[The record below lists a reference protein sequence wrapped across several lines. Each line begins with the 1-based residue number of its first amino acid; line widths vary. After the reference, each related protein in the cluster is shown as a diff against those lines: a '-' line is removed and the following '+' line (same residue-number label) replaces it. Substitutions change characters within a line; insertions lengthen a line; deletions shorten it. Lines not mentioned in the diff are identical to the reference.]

1 MTLCWMDSMKSIRKG
16 EIYLANLGDRN
27 NHDIGKIRPVL
38 IFQNNFL
45 NRMLTETQYK
55 DVVVL
60 PLSSK
65 IREND
70 FSYYLPAQEKLEKE
84 SVILCNAIKMIDASR
99 ILQEKG
105 ILLTLSQKQITEIE
119 NILYNLLGC
128 TIDTPTYK

>member
-1 MTLCWMDSMKSIRKG
+1 MVMMLYWMGLMKSIRKG
-16 EIYLANLGDRN
+16 EIYLANLGDRKSD
-27 NHDIGKIRPVL
+27 DIGKIRPVL

-45 NRMLTETQYK
+45 NRMLDETPYK

-60 PLSSK
+60 PLSSQ

-70 FSYYLPAQEKLEKE
+70 FSYYLPAQEKLEKA
-84 SVILCNAIKMIDASR
+84 SVVLCNAIKMIDASR

-105 ILLTLSQKQITEIE
+105 VLLKLSDEEILEIE

-128 TIDTPTYK
+128 TNI

>member
-1 MTLCWMDSMKSIRKG
+1 MKSIRKG
-16 EIYLANLGDRN
+16 EIYLANLGDRKSD
-27 NHDIGKIRPVL
+27 DIGKIRPVL

-45 NRMLTETQYK
+45 NRMLNETPYK
-55 DVVVL
+55 DVVIL
-60 PLSSK
+60 PLSSQ

-84 SVILCNAIKMIDASR
+84 SVVLCNAIKMIDASR

-105 ILLTLSQKQITEIE
+105 VLLKLSTKQILEIE

-128 TIDTPTYK
+128 TNFL

>member
-1 MTLCWMDSMKSIRKG
+1 MIHYWMGLMRSIKKG
-16 EIYLANLGDRN
+16 EIYLANLGDRSSN
-27 NHDIGKIRPVL
+27 DIGKIRPVL

-45 NRMLTETQYK
+45 NRMLSETQYK

-70 FSYYLPAQEKLEKE
+70 FSYYIAAQDKLEKE
-84 SVILCNAIKMIDASR
+84 SVVLCNAIKMIDASR
-99 ILQEKG
+99 ILQDKG
-105 ILLTLSQKQITEIE
+105 ILLKLSQKQIIEIE

-128 TIDTPTYK
+128 TNMLI

>member
-1 MTLCWMDSMKSIRKG
+1 M
-16 EIYLANLGDRN
+16 
-27 NHDIGKIRPVL
+27 L

-84 SVILCNAIKMIDASR
+84 SVVLCNAIKMIDASR

-105 ILLTLSQKQITEIE
+105 ILLRLSQKQIIEIE

-128 TIDTPTYK
+128 TIDK